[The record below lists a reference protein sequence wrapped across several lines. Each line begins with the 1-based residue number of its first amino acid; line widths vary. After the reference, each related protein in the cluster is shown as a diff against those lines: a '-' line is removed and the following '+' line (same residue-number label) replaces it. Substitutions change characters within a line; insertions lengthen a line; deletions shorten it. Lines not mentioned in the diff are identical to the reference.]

1 MQKNRFVIFNCI
13 DMNVLVLGSGG
24 REHAI
29 AWKIRQSENCGKL
42 FCMPGNPG
50 TAQIATNLEGSASDF
65 ETVKKAVLSNDI
77 QMVVVGPEEPL
88 VLGIRD
94 FFAADAQLKDILF
107 VGPCKKG
114 AMLEGSKNFAKEFM
128 DKYAIPTAR
137 YKSFSIDTL
146 HEGEAFIDSLTAP
159 YVLKADGLA
168 AGKGVLILDS
178 PDQAKA
184 ELRNMLSGKFGEA
197 SSTVV
202 IEQFLSG
209 IELSVFILTDGEE
222 YLVLPEAKDYKRIG
236 EEDTGL
242 NTGGMGS
249 VSPVSFADKAF
260 MEKVEERIIRP
271 TVSALKKEGMD
282 YRGFIFIGLMNC
294 GGDPYV
300 IEYNVRM
307 GDPETESVM
316 TRIKS
321 DFLQHLCATAKG
333 RLKGE
338 KIEIDDSCALT
349 VVAVSGGYPQ
359 GYKKGYEI
367 TGSGNLYSCGSE
379 GDIKIFHAGTTEK
392 EGKIVTS
399 GGRVLTVTVNG
410 HDIGTCRQAAYG
422 EMEKIHFTDIYFRR
436 DIGLDLLK

>member
-1 MQKNRFVIFNCI
+1 
-13 DMNVLVLGSGG
+13 MNVLVLGSGG

-50 TAQIATNLEGSASDF
+50 TAQIATNLEGSANDF

-359 GYKKGYEI
+359 GYKKG
-367 TGSGNLYSCGSE
+367 
-379 GDIKIFHAGTTEK
+379 F
-392 EGKIVTS
+392 V
-399 GGRVLTVTVNG
+399 
-410 HDIGTCRQAAYG
+410 
-422 EMEKIHFTDIYFRR
+422 
-436 DIGLDLLK
+436 